1 MSKKRIIALITVI
14 VLLFAAG
21 ISVGVFLYTR
31 GTTQAAD
38 GTQPTDQN
46 QVADGENQTTDVTQ
60 TGDSNENPVTNP
72 DKCEFVSWN
81 KPVEKKCP
89 KCGSYMVEKGTK
101 NVKLLCSNEN
111 CGYSEDKEQ
120 QD

>member
-1 MSKKRIIALITVI
+1 MNCNRQKIPAITEMNEAILFSAWKVSFSFVGASTMLIKKTKKGRKY
-14 VLLFAAG
+14 FG
-21 ISVGVFLYTR
+21 C
-31 GTTQAAD
+31 
-38 GTQPTDQN
+38 
-46 QVADGENQTTDVTQ
+46 EN
-60 TGDSNENPVTNP
+60 NP

-101 NVKLLCSNEN
+101 NVKLLCSNEK